1 MEHTS
6 VETAHSEIKKTTP
19 AFVSDAALGVRLWA
33 PATESASVSARA
45 LRGVADGC
53 RVLAARA

>member
-1 MEHTS
+1 M
-6 VETAHSEIKKTTP
+6 ETAHSEIKKTTP